1 MTITLTSVAR
11 TLALSGLVLLPAA
24 ATAQSPRQ
32 GSVSTSA
39 TRPAPAPST
48 VGTSTPAPG
57 AAAAPARA
65 AVRPSAPWNEQEYR
79 LGPGDK
85 LRVEVYREAQLSQS
99 LQVRPDGRITLPLI
113 GDVPATGKTPGE
125 LREAIATSLK
135 AYITNPVVT
144 VIVQEAIAA
153 QVYVIGEVFTPG
165 AQIMQGPLT
174 ALQALA
180 QAGGLKDFADKND
193 IRVLRRG
200 PIGTTQTIQF
210 DYKNALKGRVEPLY
224 LQPGDT
230 VVVP

>member
-32 GSVSTSA
+32 GSVSSSA

-200 PIGTTQTIQF
+200 PVGTTQTIPF

>member
-32 GSVSTSA
+32 GSVSSSA

-57 AAAAPARA
+57 AAVAPARA

-200 PIGTTQTIQF
+200 PVGTTQTIPF

>member
-11 TLALSGLVLLPAA
+11 TLALSGLVLIPAA

-32 GSVSTSA
+32 GGVSSSA
-39 TRPAPAPST
+39 TRPVPAPST
-48 VGTSTPAPG
+48 VGTSTPAPA

-65 AVRPSAPWNEQEYR
+65 SAKPGAPWNEQEYR

-113 GDVPATGKTPGE
+113 GDVAATGKTPGE

-165 AQIMQGPLT
+165 VQVMQGPLT

-193 IRVLRRG
+193 IRILRTG
-200 PIGTTQTIQF
+200 SVGTTQTIPF
-210 DYKNALKGRVEPLY
+210 DYKNALKGRVAPFY